1 MLKTNIAACVLAM
14 LAMSTGA
21 NAQTSATT
29 TPPKTA
35 GGAAGSASALAGT
48 WKSAAQEMRLS
59 TPFDVSVW
67 GPNAKSVRTVE
78 LRIQPSGEGTLIVT
92 KKVLDGRGRTIA
104 ASTSIE
110 EAKLTI
116 GGSHNTV
123 STRIAHDVTVVSAV
137 RTYPDDPGYK
147 WELTGL
153 RVQIVTF
160 ADEDRNTLE
169 VRVDTSDG
177 RDSFWETL
185 QRDARTTPR
194 PAERQKSATPRPSGG
209 RVASFRR

>member
-1 MLKTNIAACVLAM
+1 MLKTNIAACALAM

-21 NAQTSATT
+21 AAQTSATA
-29 TPPKTA
+29 PQPN
-35 GGAAGSASALAGT
+35 AAGRSASPAAVLAGT
-48 WKSAAQEMRLS
+48 WKSAADEMRLS
-59 TPFDVSVW
+59 SAFDVSVW

-78 LRIQPSGEGTLIVT
+78 LRIQPSGEGTLTVT

-116 GGSHNTV
+116 GESHNTV

-160 ADEDRNTLE
+160 AGEDRNTLE

-177 RDSFWETL
+177 RGSFWETL
-185 QRDARTTPR
+185 QRDARTTAR
-194 PAERQKSATPRPSGG
+194 PAERQKSATP
-209 RVASFRR
+209 